1 MAQLALNRSS
11 SVTLPGNSANSS
23 TPTELNSMNLICRFA
38 IILASILPA
47 SALAQVTPGGF
58 GTRVNGSALGS
69 CRSGSC
75 LINGG
80 SRSGPN
86 LFHRFSQFDTRGAIS
101 DVTIDT
107 HGKQNLIIGVTNQA
121 GTLLNKPL
129 RLASPANLFWLSP
142 GGIWL
147 GSGTRLHNVDSLLLS
162 TASGM
167 RIGGRSFNVF
177 ANSPW
182 QANLPDD
189 QPSLNWSAM
198 NPEKVDRVGL
208 SEFASSQSIT
218 LDGVEITVAN
228 NLLADATGGDLLT
241 RPGAATNLHAGNSVI
256 LSGHKLDLHGLT
268 ITAGS
273 PKGWGL
279 VDVQTHPIGSEQ
291 GSIHVDRAMFK
302 GQEIRM
308 TSGAISISNSKLAA
322 PKGLIQLQTTN
333 TGGSPNQLSLF
344 NSSIDVEPHSLE
356 DIKAPLTLRS
366 SQPDKPTS
374 TPRPLIGLISS
385 GSIDVRDSKLNAS
398 LDLAWLPREQPL
410 IDETMRHLSEVSGEI
425 ALIAGNG
432 GIDVRSSH
440 FTADASHNIAGN
452 IQFKA
457 NDKDAFGGIKVAD
470 SFITASYGVGQ
481 GCIFMDSNDGISI
494 TNSLLNSSSNRY
506 PLIDQTGFYDDSP
519 EKWTPYSFLGG
530 YISLTNSSALR
541 PIEIEASQLYSVK
554 NTDGGGLKSALLST
568 GDTFT
573 IKNGVNQDV
582 NVKAGKYGALTAY
595 LEGYQYYYSGGQIR
609 IVSNGG
615 ISINNNSELNASSGW
630 PKANQLENT
639 AGLIALVNNG
649 SSSINIRDSSLIA
662 KTGPPRRQADNFYHP
677 GVILS
682 FNKDGETR
690 FSNAQLDVS
699 SLTTGAQSV
708 SDVKHPTIVI
718 SPNTIG
724 FEGPTQMSAKPIKS
738 PKDIPDGGI
747 FFLARNQ
754 SSYLE
759 ADPIPVYTYS
769 RFTQEFLQDITY
781 KSFAKLD
788 KMLLERLS
796 INQAKPNYN
805 PLEPLRIPVNSI
817 PNQSILAT
825 SIILEPTSASD
836 QGDSEALLLTAQQ
849 RSLEATVKKL
859 GLPTNSGRLYTVQDL
874 QSRLLLAQQLNSE
887 TVDPRSKPY
896 PKKPRYNPAILHL
909 QRNEQPTGK
918 SRINAILLSAQGAPI
933 TTSIEVA
940 QTDLDRWIRS
950 FQRQL
955 SRRSAQPQLSK
966 DPAQHLSRIMIEPL
980 LPALRQQGITA
991 LVMEV
996 DRGLQAIP
1004 YAALPIGDGL
1014 LGDTYAITLTPSL
1027 GLIDLDPAQRSM
1039 LSQPSQNRRL
1049 LLAGASQF
1057 KNGLDPLPMVLQELM
1072 AVAQVYPSTLLLN
1085 DAFSTASLM
1094 DNALSPGLRQ
1104 LHIATHTDFRPGQT
1118 STGLLYTPKTALSLT
1133 ELGRHLRSRSSSSPL
1148 DLIALS
1154 GCVTA
1159 LGDEQSE
1166 LGFVGMALQAG
1177 ARSGLGTLWE
1187 VDDAGTAAFFIQFYR
1202 YLKLGLAKDQA
1213 LQATRQAFL
1222 HGDVQLQGDRLLGP
1236 NELMGTAKS
1245 TLVSGLSREEQT
1257 LFSQGLSH
1265 PYYWAGMV
1273 LSGSPW

>member
-1 MAQLALNRSS
+1 MA
-11 SVTLPGNSANSS
+11 
-23 TPTELNSMNLICRFA
+23 LICRFA
-38 IILASILPA
+38 ILLATMLPA

-69 CRSGSC
+69 CRAGTC

-80 SRSGPN
+80 SRSGSN

-101 DVTIDT
+101 DVIIDT
-107 HGKQNLIIGVTNQA
+107 HGKQNLIIGVTSQA
-121 GTLLNKPL
+121 GTLLNKPV
-129 RLASPANLFWLSP
+129 RLGSPANLFWLSP

-147 GSGTRLHNVDSLLLS
+147 GPGTRLHNVDSLLLS

-167 RIGGRSFNVF
+167 RIGGRIFNLF
-177 ANSPW
+177 TNSPW

-189 QPSLNWSAM
+189 QPSLNWNAM

-218 LDGVEITVAN
+218 LDGVEITVAK
-228 NLLADATGGDLLT
+228 NLLVDATGGDLLT
-241 RPGAATNLHAGNSVI
+241 RSGAGSNLQAGNSVI
-256 LSGHKLDLHGLT
+256 ISGHKLDLQGLT

-273 PKGWGL
+273 PNGWGF
-279 VDVQTHPIGSEQ
+279 VDVQSNPIGTEQ

-333 TGGSPNQLSLF
+333 TGGAPNQLSLF
-344 NSSIDVEPHSLE
+344 NSSLDVEPHSLE
-356 DIKAPLTLRS
+356 DIKAPRTLRS
-366 SQPDKPTS
+366 SQPDNQTS
-374 TPRPLIGLISS
+374 IPRPLIGLISS
-385 GSIDVRDSKLNAS
+385 GSINVRDSKLNAS

-452 IQFKA
+452 IQLKA

-470 SFITASYGVGQ
+470 SFISASYGVGQ
-481 GCIFMDSNDGISI
+481 GCIFMNSNDGISI

-541 PIEIEASQLYSVK
+541 PVEIEASQLFSVK

-568 GDTFT
+568 ADTFT
-573 IKNGVNQDV
+573 IKNGENQDV

-649 SSSINIRDSSLIA
+649 TSGINIRDSSLMA
-662 KTGPPRRQADNFYHP
+662 KTGPPRRQVDNFYHP

-708 SDVKHPTIVI
+708 SDVKYPTIVI

-724 FEGPTQMSAKPIKS
+724 FEGPTYMSAKPVKN
-738 PKDIPDGGI
+738 PRDIPDGGI

-754 SSYLE
+754 SPKLE
-759 ADPIPVYTYS
+759 ADPIPVYNYS
-769 RFTQEFLQDITY
+769 RFTQEVLQDITY

-788 KMLLERLS
+788 KILLERLS
-796 INQAKPNYN
+796 SNQAKADYN
-805 PLEPLRIPVNSI
+805 PIESLRIPVNSI

-825 SIILEPTSASD
+825 STIQPTTRAND
-836 QGDSEALLLTAQQ
+836 QGDSGALLLKAQQ
-849 RSLEATVKKL
+849 RSLEATVQKL
-859 GLPTNSGRLYTVQDL
+859 GLPTNSGRLYSVQDL
-874 QSRLLLAQQLNSE
+874 QARLLLAQQFNSP
-887 TVDPRSKPY
+887 TVDPRSKSY
-896 PKKPRYNPAILHL
+896 HKKPQYNPAILHL

-918 SRINAILLSAQGAPI
+918 SRISAILLSAQGAPI
-933 TTSIEVA
+933 TSSIEVA
-940 QTDLDRWIRS
+940 QTDIDRWIRS
-950 FQRQL
+950 FQRRL

-966 DPAQHLSRIMIEPL
+966 DPAQHLSRILIEPL

-1004 YAALPIGDGL
+1004 YAALPIADGL
-1014 LGDTYAITLTPSL
+1014 LGDSYAITLTPSL

-1039 LSQPSQNRRL
+1039 LSQPSHNRQL

-1057 KNGLDPLPMVLQELM
+1057 NNGLEPLPMVLQELM

-1104 LHIATHTDFRPGQT
+1104 LHIATHTDFRPGQN
-1118 STGLLYTPKTALSLT
+1118 SSGLLYTPKTALSLT

-1187 VDDAGTAAFFIQFYR
+1187 VDDTGTAAFFIQFYR

-1222 HGDVQLQGDRLLGP
+1222 RGEVQLQGDRLVGP
-1236 NELMGTAKS
+1236 DQLNGTGKT

-1257 LFSQGLSH
+1257 LFSQGLTH

>member
-1 MAQLALNRSS
+1 MA
-11 SVTLPGNSANSS
+11 
-23 TPTELNSMNLICRFA
+23 LIYRFA
-38 IILASILPA
+38 IFLATILPE
-47 SALAQVTPGGF
+47 SALAQVAPGGF

-69 CRSGSC
+69 CRAGSC

-80 SRSGPN
+80 SRSGSN

-198 NPEKVDRVGL
+198 NPEKVDRGGL

-228 NLLADATGGDLLT
+228 NLLVDATGGDLLT
-241 RPGAATNLHAGNSVI
+241 RTGAGTNLQAGHSVI
-256 LSGHKLDLHGLT
+256 ISAHKLDLQGLT

-273 PKGWGL
+273 PKGWGF

-302 GQEIRM
+302 GQEIKM
-308 TSGAISISNSKLAA
+308 TSGTISISNSKLAA

-333 TGGSPNQLSLF
+333 RGGSPNQLSLF
-344 NSSIDVEPHSLE
+344 NSSIDVEPYSLE

-374 TPRPLIGLISS
+374 IPRPLIGLISS
-385 GSIDVRDSKLNAS
+385 GSINVRDSKLNAS
-398 LDLAWLPREQPL
+398 LDLAWLPGDQPF

-452 IQFKA
+452 IQLKA

-470 SFITASYGVGQ
+470 SFISASYGVGQ
-481 GCIFMDSNDGISI
+481 GCIFMNSNDGISI
-494 TNSLLNSSSNRY
+494 INSLLNSSSNRY
-506 PLIDQTGFYDDSP
+506 PLTDQTGFYDDRA

-573 IKNGVNQDV
+573 IKNGENQDV
-582 NVKAGKYGALTAY
+582 SVNAGKYGALTAY

-615 ISINNNSELNASSGW
+615 ISVNNTELNASSGW

-649 SSSINIRDSSLIA
+649 SSGINIRDSSLMA
-662 KTGPPRRQADNFYHP
+662 KTGPPLRQVDSFYHP

-699 SLTTGAQSV
+699 SLTTDVQSV

-718 SPNTIG
+718 SPNTIS
-724 FEGPTQMSAKPIKS
+724 FEGPTYMSAKPIKN

-747 FFLARNQ
+747 FILARNQ
-754 SSYLE
+754 SPKLE
-759 ADPIPVYTYS
+759 ADPTPVYNYS

-788 KMLLERLS
+788 KILLERLS
-796 INQAKPNYN
+796 INQAKPNST
-805 PLEPLRIPVNSI
+805 PLESMRIPVNSI

-825 SIILEPTSASD
+825 PTIQESTRASD
-836 QGDSEALLLTAQQ
+836 QGDSEALLLKAQQ
-849 RSLEATVKKL
+849 RSLEATIEKL
-859 GLPTNSGRLYTVQDL
+859 GLPTNSGRLYSVQDL
-874 QSRLLLAQQLNSE
+874 QARLLLAQQFNSP

-896 PKKPRYNPAILHL
+896 PKKPHYNPAILHL

-918 SRINAILLSAQGAPI
+918 SRISAILLSAQGAPI

-966 DPAQHLSRIMIEPL
+966 DPAQHLSRILIGRL
-980 LPALRQQGITA
+980 LPSLRQQGITA

-1004 YAALPIGDGL
+1004 YAALPIGDSL
-1014 LGDTYAITLTPSL
+1014 LGDSYAITLTPSL

-1039 LSQPSQNRRL
+1039 LSQPNRNRPM

-1057 KNGLDPLPMVLQELM
+1057 NNGMEPLPMVLQELM

-1085 DAFSTASLM
+1085 DAFSTASLL

-1118 STGLLYTPKTALSLT
+1118 STGLLYTPKMALSLT

-1187 VDDAGTAAFFIQFYR
+1187 VDDTGTAAFFIQFYR

-1222 HGDVQLQGDRLLGP
+1222 HGDVQLQGDRLVGP
-1236 NELMGTAKS
+1236 NELTGSAAS

>member
-1 MAQLALNRSS
+1 
-11 SVTLPGNSANSS
+11 
-23 TPTELNSMNLICRFA
+23 
-38 IILASILPA
+38 
-47 SALAQVTPGGF
+47 
-58 GTRVNGSALGS
+58 
-69 CRSGSC
+69 
-75 LINGG
+75 
-80 SRSGPN
+80 
-86 LFHRFSQFDTRGAIS
+86 
-101 DVTIDT
+101 
-107 HGKQNLIIGVTNQA
+107 
-121 GTLLNKPL
+121 
-129 RLASPANLFWLSP
+129 
-142 GGIWL
+142 
-147 GSGTRLHNVDSLLLS
+147 
-162 TASGM
+162 
-167 RIGGRSFNVF
+167 
-177 ANSPW
+177 
-182 QANLPDD
+182 
-189 QPSLNWSAM
+189 M
-198 NPEKVDRVGL
+198 NPEKVDRGGL

-228 NLLADATGGDLLT
+228 NLLVDATGGDLLT
-241 RPGAATNLHAGNSVI
+241 RSGAGTNLQAGHSVI
-256 LSGHKLDLHGLT
+256 ISGHKLDLEGLT

-273 PKGWGL
+273 PKGWGF

-291 GSIHVDRAMFK
+291 GLIHVDRAMFK

-333 TGGSPNQLSLF
+333 TGRSPNQLSLF
-344 NSSIDVEPHSLE
+344 NSSLDVEPHSLE

-366 SQPDKPTS
+366 SQPDNTTS
-374 TPRPLIGLISS
+374 IPRPLIGLVSS
-385 GSIDVRDSKLNAS
+385 GSINVRESKLNAS

-432 GIDVRSSH
+432 GIDIRSSH

-452 IQFKA
+452 IQLKA
-457 NDKDAFGGIKVAD
+457 NDKNAFGGIKVAD
-470 SFITASYGVGQ
+470 SFISASYGVGQ
-481 GCIFMDSNDGISI
+481 GCIFMNSNDGISI
-494 TNSLLNSSSNRY
+494 INSLLNSSSNRY
-506 PLIDQTGFYDDSP
+506 PLIDQTGFYDDRA

-541 PIEIEASQLYSVK
+541 PVEIEASQLFSVK

-573 IKNGVNQDV
+573 IKNGENQDV

-615 ISINNNSELNASSGW
+615 ISVNNTELNASSGW

-649 SSSINIRDSSLIA
+649 SSGINISDSSLMA
-662 KTGPPRRQADNFYHP
+662 KTGPPLRQVDSFYHP

-699 SLTTGAQSV
+699 SQTTGAESV

-718 SPNTIG
+718 SPNTIS
-724 FEGPTQMSAKPIKS
+724 FQGPTYMNAKPVKN

-747 FFLARNQ
+747 FLLAHNQ
-754 SSYLE
+754 SPKLE
-759 ADPIPVYTYS
+759 ADPSPVYNYS

-788 KMLLERLS
+788 KILLERLS
-796 INQAKPNYN
+796 INQAKPNST
-805 PLEPLRIPVNSI
+805 PLESMRIPVNSI

-825 SIILEPTSASD
+825 PTIQESTRASD
-836 QGDSEALLLTAQQ
+836 QGDSEALLLKAQQ
-849 RSLEATVKKL
+849 RSLEATIEKL
-859 GLPTNSGRLYTVQDL
+859 GLPTNSGRLYSVQDL
-874 QSRLLLAQQLNSE
+874 QARLLLAQQFNSP

-896 PKKPRYNPAILHL
+896 PKKPHYNPAILHL
-909 QRNEQPTGK
+909 QRDEHPTGK
-918 SRINAILLSAQGAPI
+918 SRISAILLSAQGAPI
-933 TTSIEVA
+933 TISIEVA
-940 QTDLDRWIRS
+940 QANLDGWIRS

-955 SRRSAQPQLSK
+955 SRRSAQPQLFK
-966 DPAQHLSRIMIEPL
+966 DPAQHLSRILIEPL
-980 LPALRQQGITA
+980 LPYLREQGITA

-1004 YAALPIGDGL
+1004 YAALPTEDGL
-1014 LGDTYAITLTPSL
+1014 LGDSYAITLTPSL

-1039 LSQPSQNRRL
+1039 PSQPSHNRQL
-1049 LLAGASQF
+1049 LLAGASKF
-1057 KNGLDPLPMVLQELM
+1057 NNGLEPLPMVLQELM

-1094 DNALSPGLRQ
+1094 DKALSPGLRQ
-1104 LHIATHTDFRPGQT
+1104 LHIATHTDFRPGQN
-1118 STGLLYTPKTALSLT
+1118 SSGLLYTPKTALSLT

-1187 VDDAGTAAFFIQFYR
+1187 VDDTGTAAFFIQFYR
-1202 YLKLGLAKDQA
+1202 YLKFGLAKDQA

-1222 HGDVQLQGDRLLGP
+1222 RGEVQLQGDRLVGP
-1236 NELMGTAKS
+1236 DQPNDTGKT

-1257 LFSQGLSH
+1257 LFSQGLTH

>member
-1 MAQLALNRSS
+1 
-11 SVTLPGNSANSS
+11 
-23 TPTELNSMNLICRFA
+23 
-38 IILASILPA
+38 
-47 SALAQVTPGGF
+47 
-58 GTRVNGSALGS
+58 
-69 CRSGSC
+69 
-75 LINGG
+75 
-80 SRSGPN
+80 
-86 LFHRFSQFDTRGAIS
+86 
-101 DVTIDT
+101 
-107 HGKQNLIIGVTNQA
+107 
-121 GTLLNKPL
+121 
-129 RLASPANLFWLSP
+129 
-142 GGIWL
+142 
-147 GSGTRLHNVDSLLLS
+147 
-162 TASGM
+162 
-167 RIGGRSFNVF
+167 
-177 ANSPW
+177 
-182 QANLPDD
+182 
-189 QPSLNWSAM
+189 M

-228 NLLADATGGDLLT
+228 NLLVDATGGDLLT
-241 RPGAATNLHAGNSVI
+241 RTGARTNLQAGHSVI
-256 LSGHKLDLHGLT
+256 ISGHKLDLQGLT

-273 PKGWGL
+273 PKGWGF
-279 VDVQTHPIGSEQ
+279 VDVQSHPIGSEQ
-291 GSIHVDRAMFK
+291 GSIHVDRAMIK

-333 TGGSPNQLSLF
+333 TGGAPNQLNLF
-344 NSSIDVEPHSLE
+344 NSSLDVEPHSLE
-356 DIKAPLTLRS
+356 DIKAPRTLRS
-366 SQPDKPTS
+366 SQPDIATS
-374 TPRPLIGLISS
+374 IPRPLIGLISS
-385 GSIDVRDSKLNAS
+385 GSINVRDSKLNAS
-398 LDLAWLPREQPL
+398 LDLAWLPGEQPL

-470 SFITASYGVGQ
+470 SFISASYGVGQ
-481 GCIFMDSNDGISI
+481 GCIFMNSNDGISI
-494 TNSLLNSSSNRY
+494 INSLLNSSSNRY
-506 PLIDQTGFYDDSP
+506 PLIDQTGFYDDRA

-530 YISLTNSSALR
+530 YISLTNSSTLR
-541 PIEIEASQLYSVK
+541 QVEIEASQLYSVK

-573 IKNGVNQDV
+573 IKNGENQDV
-582 NVKAGKYGALTAY
+582 SVNAGKYGALTAY

-615 ISINNNSELNASSGW
+615 ISVNNTELNASSGW

-649 SSSINIRDSSLIA
+649 SSGINIRDSSLMA
-662 KTGPPRRQADNFYHP
+662 KTGPPLRQVDSFYHP

-699 SLTTGAQSV
+699 SLTTDVQSV
-708 SDVKHPTIVI
+708 SDVKYPTIVI
-718 SPNTIG
+718 SPNTIS
-724 FEGPTQMSAKPIKS
+724 FEGPTYMNAKPVKN

-747 FFLARNQ
+747 FLLAHNQ
-754 SSYLE
+754 SPKLE
-759 ADPIPVYTYS
+759 ADPSPVYNYS

-788 KMLLERLS
+788 KILLERLS
-796 INQAKPNYN
+796 INQAKPNST
-805 PLEPLRIPVNSI
+805 PLESMRIPVNSI

-825 SIILEPTSASD
+825 PTIQESTRASD
-836 QGDSEALLLTAQQ
+836 QGDSEALLLKAQQ
-849 RSLEATVKKL
+849 RSLEATIEKL
-859 GLPTNSGRLYTVQDL
+859 GLPTNSGRLYSVQDL
-874 QSRLLLAQQLNSE
+874 QARLLLAQQFNSP

-896 PKKPRYNPAILHL
+896 PKKPHYNPAILHL
-909 QRNEQPTGK
+909 QRDEQPTGK
-918 SRINAILLSAQGAPI
+918 SRISAILLSAQGAPI
-933 TTSIEVA
+933 TISIEVA
-940 QTDLDRWIRS
+940 QANLDGWIRS

-955 SRRSAQPQLSK
+955 SRRSAQPQLFK
-966 DPAQHLSRIMIEPL
+966 DPAQHLSRILIEPL
-980 LPALRQQGITA
+980 LPYLREQGITA
-991 LVMEV
+991 LLMEV

-1004 YAALPIGDGL
+1004 YAALPIGDSL
-1014 LGDTYAITLTPSL
+1014 LGDSYAITLTPSL
-1027 GLIDLDPAQRSM
+1027 GLVDLDPAQRSM
-1039 LSQPSQNRRL
+1039 LSQPSHSRQL

-1057 KNGLDPLPMVLQELM
+1057 TNGLEPLPMVLQELM

-1094 DNALSPGLRQ
+1094 DNALNPGLRQ
-1104 LHIATHTDFRPGQT
+1104 LHIATHTDFRPRQT
-1118 STGLLYTPKTALSLT
+1118 SSGLLYTPKTALSLT

-1177 ARSGLGTLWE
+1177 ARSSLGTLWE
-1187 VDDAGTAAFFIQFYR
+1187 VDDTGTAAFFIQFYR

-1222 HGDVQLQGDRLLGP
+1222 RGEVQLQGDRLVGP

-1257 LFSQGLSH
+1257 LFSQGLTH

>member
-1 MAQLALNRSS
+1 
-11 SVTLPGNSANSS
+11 
-23 TPTELNSMNLICRFA
+23 
-38 IILASILPA
+38 
-47 SALAQVTPGGF
+47 
-58 GTRVNGSALGS
+58 
-69 CRSGSC
+69 
-75 LINGG
+75 
-80 SRSGPN
+80 
-86 LFHRFSQFDTRGAIS
+86 
-101 DVTIDT
+101 
-107 HGKQNLIIGVTNQA
+107 
-121 GTLLNKPL
+121 
-129 RLASPANLFWLSP
+129 
-142 GGIWL
+142 
-147 GSGTRLHNVDSLLLS
+147 
-162 TASGM
+162 
-167 RIGGRSFNVF
+167 
-177 ANSPW
+177 
-182 QANLPDD
+182 
-189 QPSLNWSAM
+189 M
-198 NPEKVDRVGL
+198 NPEKVDRGGL

-228 NLLADATGGDLLT
+228 NLLVDATGGDLLT
-241 RPGAATNLHAGNSVI
+241 RSGAGTNLQAGHSVI
-256 LSGHKLDLHGLT
+256 ISGHKLDLEGLT

-273 PKGWGL
+273 PKGWGF

-291 GSIHVDRAMFK
+291 GLIHVDRAMFK

-333 TGGSPNQLSLF
+333 TGRSPNQLSLF
-344 NSSIDVEPHSLE
+344 NSSLDVEPHSLE

-366 SQPDKPTS
+366 SQPDNTTS
-374 TPRPLIGLISS
+374 IPRPLIGLVSS
-385 GSIDVRDSKLNAS
+385 GSINVRESKLNAS

-432 GIDVRSSH
+432 GIDIRSSH

-457 NDKDAFGGIKVAD
+457 NDKDALGGIKVAD
-470 SFITASYGVGQ
+470 SFISASYGVGQ
-481 GCIFMDSNDGISI
+481 GCIFMNSNDGISI
-494 TNSLLNSSSNRY
+494 INSLLNSSSNRY
-506 PLIDQTGFYDDSP
+506 PLIDQTGFYDDRA

-541 PIEIEASQLYSVK
+541 PVEIEASQLFSVK

-573 IKNGVNQDV
+573 IKNGENQDV

-615 ISINNNSELNASSGW
+615 ISVNNTELNASSGW

-649 SSSINIRDSSLIA
+649 SSGINISDSSLMA
-662 KTGPPRRQADNFYHP
+662 KTGPPLRQVDSFYHP

-699 SLTTGAQSV
+699 SQTTGAESV

-718 SPNTIG
+718 SPNTIS
-724 FEGPTQMSAKPIKS
+724 FQGPTYMNAKPVKN

-747 FFLARNQ
+747 FLLAHNQ
-754 SSYLE
+754 SPKLE
-759 ADPIPVYTYS
+759 ADPSPVYNYS

-788 KMLLERLS
+788 KILLERLS
-796 INQAKPNYN
+796 INQAKPNST
-805 PLEPLRIPVNSI
+805 PLESMRIPVNSI

-825 SIILEPTSASD
+825 PTIQESTRASD
-836 QGDSEALLLTAQQ
+836 QGDSEALLLKAQQ
-849 RSLEATVKKL
+849 RSLEATIEKL
-859 GLPTNSGRLYTVQDL
+859 GLPTNSGRLYSVQDL
-874 QSRLLLAQQLNSE
+874 QARLLLAQQFNSP

-896 PKKPRYNPAILHL
+896 PKKPHYNPAILHL
-909 QRNEQPTGK
+909 QRDEHPTGK
-918 SRINAILLSAQGAPI
+918 SRISAILLSAQGAPI
-933 TTSIEVA
+933 TISIEVA
-940 QTDLDRWIRS
+940 QANLDGWIRS

-955 SRRSAQPQLSK
+955 SRRSAQPQLFK
-966 DPAQHLSRIMIEPL
+966 DPAQHLSRILIEPL
-980 LPALRQQGITA
+980 LPYLREQGITA

-1004 YAALPIGDGL
+1004 YAALPTEDGL
-1014 LGDTYAITLTPSL
+1014 LGDSYAITLTPSL

-1039 LSQPSQNRRL
+1039 PSQPSHNRQL
-1049 LLAGASQF
+1049 LLAGASKF
-1057 KNGLDPLPMVLQELM
+1057 NNGLEPLPMVLQELM

-1094 DNALSPGLRQ
+1094 DKALSPGLRQ
-1104 LHIATHTDFRPGQT
+1104 LHIATHTDFRPGQN
-1118 STGLLYTPKTALSLT
+1118 SSGLLYTPKTALSLT

-1187 VDDAGTAAFFIQFYR
+1187 VDDTGTAAFFIQFYR
-1202 YLKLGLAKDQA
+1202 YLKFGLAKDQA

-1222 HGDVQLQGDRLLGP
+1222 RGEVQLQGDRLVGP
-1236 NELMGTAKS
+1236 DQPNDTGKT

-1257 LFSQGLSH
+1257 LFSQGLTH